1 VSLYKNPR
9 SPSWWCRIYVAGR
22 EYRRTTGTADRRA
35 AIAFE
40 RQLRRELED
49 SAKTETPP
57 AVSIVVLAGYDLARA
72 QAEGVTA
79 KQHSALCY
87 LWARIRETLGDLRDA
102 TTLTPSDLSAYVA
115 TRRAKAKGQTIRR
128 ELQALRRGYALAERA
143 RELTCPLRAADWPR
157 VKSDPL
163 DEKQRG
169 KYHPPEILRAWLEAM
184 HPDARDAATF
194 ALLTGLRAAE
204 IARVSAQ
211 WIDPVPAHALVS
223 DGVVAILRV
232 PAASAKNRKERQ
244 VALTAEALAII
255 TKRLAEDPKRDLIFG
270 AVLHR
275 KAFETARGKI
285 GYERSITLRDLR
297 HTHASIG
304 AAVSVHGTR
313 DALGHGRLSVTDRY
327 VTSQLEHVAA
337 VAAAVTGA
345 LKPEHKRKKG
355 LKSGRTGIRNQDILR
370 VKPDSAYDEHVSG
383 CYVCQAYRSD
393 SHVSQLI
400 SLADRTTG
408 PEHQIVTARADRG
421 GG

>member
-1 VSLYKNPR
+1 M
-9 SPSWWCRIYVAGR
+9 
-22 EYRRTTGTADRRA
+22 
-35 AIAFE
+35 
-40 RQLRRELED
+40 
-49 SAKTETPP
+49 
-57 AVSIVVLAGYDLARA
+57 LAGYDLARA

-102 TTLTPSDLSAYVA
+102 TTLAPGDLSAYVA

-143 RELTCPLRAADWPR
+143 RELACPLRTADWPR
-157 VKSDPL
+157 VKSDPV

-184 HPDARDAATF
+184 HPDARDAAEF

-244 VALTAEALAII
+244 VALTAEAMAII
-255 TKRLAEDPKRDLIFG
+255 TKRLAEDPKRELIFG

-345 LKPEHKRKKG
+345 LKPVHKRKKG
-355 LKSGRTGIRNQDILR
+355 LKSGRTPDRTGDILR
-370 VKPDSAYDEHVSG
+370 VKRDSAHDAHVSS
-383 CYVCQAYRSD
+383 CKVCQAYFRHD
-393 SHVSQLI
+393 HQSQLI
-400 SLADRTTG
+400 AVQNRSTDRSIAEESAQEAAA
-408 PEHQIVTARADRG
+408 PVPRKKALQ
-421 GG
+421 

>member
-1 VSLYKNPR
+1 
-9 SPSWWCRIYVAGR
+9 
-22 EYRRTTGTADRRA
+22 
-35 AIAFE
+35 
-40 RQLRRELED
+40 
-49 SAKTETPP
+49 
-57 AVSIVVLAGYDLARA
+57 
-72 QAEGVTA
+72 
-79 KQHSALCY
+79 
-87 LWARIRETLGDLRDA
+87 
-102 TTLTPSDLSAYVA
+102 
-115 TRRAKAKGQTIRR
+115 
-128 ELQALRRGYALAERA
+128 
-143 RELTCPLRAADWPR
+143 

-211 WIDPVPAHALVS
+211 WIDPVPAHALVT

-244 VALTAEALAII
+244 VALTAEAMDVIK
-255 TKRLAEDPKRDLIFG
+255 KRLAEDPKRELIFG